1 MDTLADLTVFET
13 RSVADGG
20 VCLACLIARSASSV
34 VSAAKQTQSNLG
46 LTPQWMSIA
55 NSNLCQVELVS
66 STLRREARR

>member
-1 MDTLADLTVFET
+1 MGYVWHASSRGLP
-13 RSVADGG
+13 
-20 VCLACLIARSASSV
+20 SSV